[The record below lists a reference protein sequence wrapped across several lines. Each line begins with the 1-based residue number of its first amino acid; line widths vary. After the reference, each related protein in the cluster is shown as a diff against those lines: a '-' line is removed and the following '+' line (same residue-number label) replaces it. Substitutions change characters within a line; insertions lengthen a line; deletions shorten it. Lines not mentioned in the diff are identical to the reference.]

1 MGILAFHFG
10 KMLFT
15 FFQPH
20 LRHPLRLPAGTQESA
35 TRPVRRPP
43 ETVSYTAGHVDMKD
57 VRVKIRK
64 IVREGFNL
72 SGSSCCS
79 QWFREGQGW
88 FGRARMVLGR
98 ARFQP
103 CRYRANKNAGFYPL
117 RDASVS
123 TQQQK

>member
-1 MGILAFHFG
+1 LTRKISARKAAPAVLLRRRSAQALAA
-10 KMLFT
+10 
-15 FFQPH
+15 
-20 LRHPLRLPAGTQESA
+20 RLA
-35 TRPVRRPP
+35 TAQAVPYVA
-43 ETVSYTAGHVDMKD
+43 TAGHVDMKD

-72 SGSSCCS
+72 SESSCCS